1 MVILVLNFRINFLK
15 IVKFKQVKTNIILSG
30 VGGQGILTIAA
41 VLDTAALDQNLY
53 VKQAEVH
60 GMSQRGGAVQS
71 HVRISD
77 SVIHSDLIPLGKA
90 DMILSVEPMELLRYL
105 PYLKKDGWLIT
116 DSQPFINNIKY
127 PEQETLFTEIK
138 THSNNI
144 IIDATEMAKKIGNSK
159 AANMVLLGAA
169 SALIPLS
176 EESLI
181 KAIKKLFQRKSERIV
196 DLNIEAFNAGKQL
209 ASEKYSFV

>member
-1 MVILVLNFRINFLK
+1 MK
-15 IVKFKQVKTNIILSG
+15 MNIILSG

-41 VLDTAALDQNLY
+41 VLDTASLNQNLY

-77 SVIHSDLIPLGKA
+77 TIIYSDLIPLGKA

-105 PYLKKDGWLIT
+105 PYLKPEGWLIT
-116 DSQPFINNIKY
+116 DSEPFINNKNY
-127 PEQETLFTEIK
+127 PEQELLFNEIES
-138 THSNNI
+138 HPNNI
-144 IIDATEMAKKIGNSK
+144 IVEATEIAKKIGNSK

-169 SALIPLS
+169 SSLIPLS

-181 KAIKKLFQRKSERIV
+181 EAIKSLFKRKSERIIN
-196 DLNIEAFNAGKQL
+196 LNIEAFNAGKKL
-209 ASEKYSFV
+209 ASEKYSLV